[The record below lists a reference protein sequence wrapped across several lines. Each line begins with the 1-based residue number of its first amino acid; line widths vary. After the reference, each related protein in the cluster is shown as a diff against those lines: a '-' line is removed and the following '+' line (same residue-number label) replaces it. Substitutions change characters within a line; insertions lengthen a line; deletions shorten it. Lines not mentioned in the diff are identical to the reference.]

1 MNILGIK
8 LMLSEIATEKLCRRC
23 WRFRG
28 NCRVTEHNIGVLEI
42 TAERLETM
50 SEGDV
55 SVLEVTPSN

>member
-1 MNILGIK
+1 M
-8 LMLSEIATEKLCRRC
+8 
-23 WRFRG
+23 
-28 NCRVTEHNIGVLEI
+28 TEHNIGVLEI